1 MINKW
6 NGELDVGKTD
16 KGTILAPR
24 LVAGRKND
32 DDDNTFSGVMMGDW
46 STTNSDNSITT

>member
-32 DDDNTFSGVMMGDW
+32 DDNTFSGVMMGDW
-46 STTNSDNSITT
+46 SATNTESSISA